1 MVSCGRIEGVRHKVK
16 HTMPLAFEPVA
27 HDNETKL
34 PCFVLPGTEVLRGGQ
49 PRVDQQIGDC
59 SFGAGSDMDAD
70 LVGR

>member
-34 PCFVLPGTEVLRGGQ
+34 PCALYFRERRFYAAGNRVLISKSAIALSG
-49 PRVDQQIGDC
+49 
-59 SFGAGSDMDAD
+59 
-70 LVGR
+70 LVATWTPIS